1 VTCPN
6 GVTRRITRTRRVIFG
21 GACKNCPLRPRCT
34 TKAQDRTLNLHP
46 HDALLRQARRDWV
59 AREDLREAYRKH
71 RPIVERSIAWLIDPK
86 NRYRQ
91 LRYRG
96 VSNNQWLQLRM
107 TALNLRRMINIGLH
121 PANGSWI
128 IPDPA

>member
-1 VTCPN
+1 MTCPN
-6 GVTRRITRTRRVIFG
+6 GVTRRITRTRRVIFC

-34 TKAQDRTLNLHP
+34 T
-46 HDALLRQARRDWV
+46 RRDWV

-71 RPIVERSIAWLIDPK
+71 RPIVERSIAWLIGPK